1 MRIALSCIVFLT
13 ACSGDANDLGNPL
26 LLPLSGLTTLAEN
39 TVYNERLR
47 RVEVLVKSNHPALID
62 QINAG
67 AGSIL
72 IAAFDT
78 AGVPATD
85 RPTRIIGCSA
95 VGKHE
100 SGRKRCGEKGSAKH
114 GASILTAC
122 CASI

>member
-39 TVYNERLR
+39 TVYNERR
-47 RVEVLVKSNHPALID
+47 GRVEVLVKSNHPALID

-85 RPTRIIGCSA
+85 RPTRIIQLQSDLG
-95 VGKHE
+95 
-100 SGRKRCGEKGSAKH
+100 
-114 GASILTAC
+114 LY
-122 CASI
+122 